1 MKELFEDLINK
12 NYHISYSIDTN
23 SFDLSL
29 YSTTV
34 GRPDHLICRYNS
46 EQKNITVSYHIG
58 KEIRKLNKEEQGK
71 HYKLFFDEIKE
82 ILHDRKTN

>member
-1 MKELFEDLINK
+1 MKELSEDLINK
-12 NYHISYSIDTN
+12 DYHISYSIDTN

-34 GRPDHLICRYNS
+34 GRSHHLICRYNS
-46 EQKNITVSYHIG
+46 EQKNITLSYDIG
-58 KEIRKLNKEEQGK
+58 KEIRRLNKEEQGK
-71 HYKLFFDEIKE
+71 YYKLFFDEIKE